1 MKKHLALLL
10 SLAISVSSVMPIFAN
25 SLNVNFP
32 VQNVSID
39 KEKSFTQNGITYT
52 ITQDAKETLQG
63 FVSISSGKDVKVKS
77 LNIPKTVVYQG
88 KTYTVDSIAPY
99 AFFQNNIIETVNI
112 PDSVK
117 SIGNQAF
124 TDCQSLKSINVTPGA
139 NRYASIDGVLFNVSK
154 DTLITYP
161 AGKTNTNYTLPFSV
175 KKIEQGAFYNNNKL
189 ERLIAN
195 SSLEEISSYAFANSK
210 KLIEVSG
217 IIKLKTLGDYAFAN
231 SSVQS
236 VYLSTYLENM
246 GKATFY
252 NSNIRSIEIPYRI
265 KSLPEYSFYGC
276 KNLKSVS
283 FKDGLANI
291 EKFAFYDS
299 GIESFVAPSSLLSID
314 YQAFA
319 NCENLKNIELNDNL
333 QTIKDEAFLNC
344 NKIPSLTIKR
354 DLKNIGNNVFL
365 NCDNISTVSTKGS
378 KYFEVDNNVLY
389 TNGRASLVYVPPKR
403 EVSYINIPEQTS
415 SIKEDA
421 LVNAL
426 SIDAFNVDDKNQYL
440 SSQDGI
446 LYDKDKNKL
455 IKYPP
460 KKSLTNFN
468 VPMSVK
474 EILPYAFKD
483 ASKFYGFI
491 TIQDNVEK
499 IGDSAFDNIPNLG
512 GFNVSYMNQYFSTYN
527 NVLYNKDKTT
537 LIKYPADKKLD
548 SFTMLD
554 QTKTISPR
562 AFEQAN
568 IAILN
573 LGVNVETIE
582 EQAFLNANINR
593 INVKEGVKTIKSQA
607 FTGSNVEN
615 LVLPSSLQ
623 NIDDEAL
630 SYCSNLKT
638 VQFNALQLNSFGYNM
653 FIGSNKLQKIIVPV
667 GAYNNYK
674 NYLIN
679 SGVSNWQSLLQEY
692 VAPVENKK

>member
-1 MKKHLALLL
+1 MKKRLALFL
-10 SLAISVSSVMPIFAN
+10 SLAVSISSVMPIFAN
-25 SLNVNFP
+25 NLNTNLP
-32 VQNVSID
+32 VQNIAID
-39 KEKSFTQNGITYT
+39 KAKSFTQNGITYT

-88 KTYTVDSIAPY
+88 QTYTVDSIAPY
-99 AFFQNNIIETVNI
+99 AFYQNNIIETVNI

-117 SIGNQAF
+117 NIGNQAF

-161 AGKTNTNYTLPFSV
+161 AGKANTHYTLPFSV
-175 KKIEQGAFYNNNKL
+175 KKIEQGAFYNNKNL
-189 ERLIAN
+189 ERFIAN
-195 SSLEEISSYAFANSK
+195 SSLEEIGSYAFASSK

-217 IIKLKTLGDYAFAN
+217 ILKLKTLGDYAFAN
-231 SSVQS
+231 SSVES

-252 NSNIRSIEIPYRI
+252 KSNIKNIEIPYRI

-276 KNLKSVS
+276 KNLKNVT
-283 FKDGLANI
+283 FKNGLNNI

-319 NCENLKNIELNDNL
+319 NCENLKNVSFNDSL

-344 NKIPSLTIKR
+344 SKIPSITIKR
-354 DLKNIGNNVFL
+354 DLKTIGNNVFL
-365 NCDNISTVSTKGS
+365 NCNSISTVSINS
-378 KYFEVDNNVLY
+378 SIYFEMDNNVLY
-389 TNGRASLVYVPPKR
+389 TKNKDTLVYVPPKR
-403 EVSYINIPEQTS
+403 EISYINIPEQTK

-426 SIDAFNVDDKNQYL
+426 SIDAFNVDDKNKYL

-446 LYDKDKNKL
+446 LYDKDQNKL

-460 KKSLTNFN
+460 KKTSSNFN
-468 VPMSVK
+468 IPSSVK
-474 EILPYAFKD
+474 EISPYAFKD

-491 TIQDNVEK
+491 TLQENVEK
-499 IGDSAFDNIPNLG
+499 IGDNAFDNMPNLD
-512 GFNVSYMNQYFSTYN
+512 GFNVFDINQNFSTDN

-537 LIKYPADKKLD
+537 LIKYPTRKKSD
-548 SFTMLD
+548 SFTMLN

-573 LGVNVETIE
+573 LGVNLETIE
-582 EQAFLNANINR
+582 EQAFLNTNINKLN
-593 INVKEGVKTIKSQA
+593 IKEGVKTIKAQA
-607 FTGSNVEN
+607 FTGSNIES
-615 LVLPSSLQ
+615 LVLPASLQ

-630 SYCSNLKT
+630 SYCNNLKT
-638 VQFNALQLNSFGYNM
+638 VQFNALQLSSFGYNI
-653 FIGSNKLQKIIVPV
+653 FIGSNNLQKVIVPV

-679 SGVSNWQSLLQEY
+679 SGVLNWQSLLQEY
-692 VAPVENKK
+692 VPPVENKK